1 MAERASLL
9 PARTWLQLGGAGGGP
24 EGGSPPVEW
33 PHRQLALGG
42 DVAVGNQ
49 TSGPTG
55 EMLIRGYCAAVRFSK
70 LRKMLKLLALR
81 SV

>member
-1 MAERASLL
+1 MVPRAGLL
-9 PARTWLQLGGAGGGP
+9 RWRGRSYRA
-24 EGGSPPVEW
+24 
-33 PHRQLALGG
+33 HRQLALGG
-42 DVAVGNQ
+42 GVAVGDQ